1 MNKGDLARVR
11 GRASKQAMPKSHRLL
26 RLVKKGR
33 VKGTTAG
40 KGTAA
45 VEVPDDST
53 QYWYSKKHLDRSA
66 EYAP

>member
-1 MNKGDLARVR
+1 MATKKLLRR
-11 GRASKQAMPKSHRLL
+11 G
-26 RLVKKGR
+26 RLVKKHR

-40 KGTAA
+40 KGTAAVELPVKGTAA